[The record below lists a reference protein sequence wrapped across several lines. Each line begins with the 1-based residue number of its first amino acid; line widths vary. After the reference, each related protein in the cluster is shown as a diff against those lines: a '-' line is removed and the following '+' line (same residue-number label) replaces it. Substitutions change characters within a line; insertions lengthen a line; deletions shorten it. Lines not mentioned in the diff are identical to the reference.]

1 MDKSIWE
8 QDVKATHFT
17 KLEES
22 ATYDVCIIGAGICGI
37 YSAYLLAKKGF
48 KVVLVDADEQIGGGA
63 TKRSTG
69 KLTTQHG
76 TVYQKLK
83 EEDRTLY
90 YEANEES
97 IQKII
102 NEVSVSSYEKVTSYL
117 TCHTEQGEQTLR
129 KEFECYKKLPFT
141 PIATD
146 EVELP
151 LDVKLAI
158 GIPNMYQIHPARFTD
173 ELTKLAVEA
182 GVTIHT
188 STRIVKIVP
197 SKKTVISEDG
207 NEIQCKH
214 LLLCTHYPIE
224 SIKNFLTVKLKIVRS
239 YLAAVPTYDLLS
251 NHYYNID
258 NPARTIRTALIGGRP
273 HLIYGGGS
281 HFAGTVRETKPYYE
295 TLENEL
301 KTVFQIP
308 NSPVVWSSQ
317 DIETADQLPY
327 VGSLAKND
335 DFIFIATGF
344 KKWGLSTSLLAAE
357 ILMSSIVHEHHK
369 AKHLFDPHRSTKAS
383 QFVSSIAQASFVFEQ
398 LVAGY
403 VARMKAPKCTHLGCK
418 TRWNEGDKTWD
429 CPCHGSR
436 FSIDGEVI
444 EGPAVYPLKIRK

>member
-1 MDKSIWE
+1 MNKSIWE
-8 QDVKATHFT
+8 QDLQAAHFT

-22 ATYDVCIIGAGICGI
+22 ATYDICIVGAGICGI

-48 KVVLVDADEQIGGGA
+48 RVVLLEADEQIGGGA

-69 KLTTQHG
+69 KLTAQHG

-83 EEDRTLY
+83 EEDRSVY
-90 YEANEES
+90 YEANEEC
-97 IQKII
+97 IQQAI
-102 NEVSVSSYEKVTSYL
+102 NEVSISSYEKVTSYL
-117 TCHTEQGEQTLR
+117 TCHGEKGEQTLR
-129 KEFECYKKLPFT
+129 TEFDCYKKLPFT

-146 EVELP
+146 EIELP

-158 GIPNMYQIHPARFTD
+158 GMPDMYQIHPVRFTD
-173 ELTKLAVEA
+173 DLIKLAVKA

-188 STRIVKIVP
+188 NTRVVKIVP
-197 SKKTVISEDG
+197 NKKKVITSNEV
-207 NEIQCKH
+207 EIQCKH
-214 LLLCTHYPIE
+214 LLLCTHYPID
-224 SIKNFLTVKLKIVRS
+224 SIKNFYTVKLKIVRS
-239 YLAAVPTYDLLS
+239 YLAAVPTFDLLT

-281 HFAGTVRETKPYYE
+281 HFAGTVRETTPYYE
-295 TLENEL
+295 ALQDEL
-301 KTVFQIP
+301 KTIFQIP
-308 NSPVVWSSQ
+308 NTPVVWSSQ
-317 DIETADQLPY
+317 DIETPDQLPY
-327 VGSLAKND
+327 VGTLAKND

-369 AKHLFDPHRSTKAS
+369 ATHLFNTHRNATAT
-383 QFVSSIAQASFVFEQ
+383 QFVSAVAQASFVFEQ
-398 LVAGY
+398 FVGGY

-418 TRWNEGDKTWD
+418 TRWNEGDRTWD

-436 FSIDGEVI
+436 FSEEGEVI
-444 EGPAVYPLKIRK
+444 EGPAVYPLKINK